1 MQEFFN
7 FNLEKISSSK
17 NEVLDREKSL
27 QLFLDKG
34 FPNKKDENWKFS
46 DLKSIVNKNFE
57 SITNNYDFETEKKI
71 DFIQNFD
78 HNYIIL
84 VNGLLKTSEIKFEE
98 KGKITIESINS
109 QDVLND
115 LPDNNLH
122 SLNKALS
129 LGGFVLKIKEN
140 NKCKKPIIIYNY
152 FTSNLDNKIIN
163 NSNKIKLEQNS
174 ELILIEYIVTENSR
188 FLKNTFENIEI
199 KKNSLLKNF
208 TIQKTNS
215 NGYFYKHISGSQ
227 EYNSSYQNF
236 ILSSGLKFNKIEI
249 DMNLKKENCNCFIL
263 SGLCLKNEEHQEI
276 KTRINHL
283 AKNCKSY
290 QKIKNV
296 LEENSTGV
304 YQGKIFVK
312 EIAQKTD
319 AYQLSKALILDDN
332 SEFNAKPELEIY
344 ADDVKCSHGSTS
356 GSIDEDAIHYLMTR
370 GIKLSKAKK
379 LLINGFL
386 SEIFENINESELKN
400 FLEEI
405 IKEQVDAI

>member
-46 DLKSIVNKNFE
+46 DLKSIVNKNFK

-71 DFIQNFD
+71 DFIKNFD

-115 LPDNNLH
+115 FPDNNLH

-140 NKCKKPIIIYNY
+140 YKCQKPIIIYNY

-174 ELILIEYIVTENSR
+174 ELILIEYNDNR
-188 FLKNTFENIEI
+188 
-199 KKNSLLKNF
+199 
-208 TIQKTNS
+208 S
-215 NGYFYKHISGSQ
+215 NY
-227 EYNSSYQNF
+227 
-236 ILSSGLKFNKIEI
+236 
-249 DMNLKKENCNCFIL
+249 
-263 SGLCLKNEEHQEI
+263 
-276 KTRINHL
+276 
-283 AKNCKSY
+283 
-290 QKIKNV
+290 
-296 LEENSTGV
+296 
-304 YQGKIFVK
+304 
-312 EIAQKTD
+312 
-319 AYQLSKALILDDN
+319 
-332 SEFNAKPELEIY
+332 
-344 ADDVKCSHGSTS
+344 VKCMNK
-356 GSIDEDAIHYLMTR
+356 DA
-370 GIKLSKAKK
+370 
-379 LLINGFL
+379 F
-386 SEIFENINESELKN
+386 
-400 FLEEI
+400 
-405 IKEQVDAI
+405 